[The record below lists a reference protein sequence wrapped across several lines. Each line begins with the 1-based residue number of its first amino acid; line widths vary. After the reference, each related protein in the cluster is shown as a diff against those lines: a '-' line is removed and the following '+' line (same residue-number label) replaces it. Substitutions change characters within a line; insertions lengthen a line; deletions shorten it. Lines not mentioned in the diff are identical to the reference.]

1 MSISSQTLVTSI
13 TTALSKQDQYNEQK
27 YLKKA
32 DATTV
37 LKYKGTVANFASLPL
52 TGNTVGDVYN
62 IQTYTTATDI
72 NGDVVHA
79 GDNVAYVTLEGG
91 TSGWDALG
99 GVTDL
104 SKYATKAELSKT
116 IGDADETVSAAA
128 IEAAV
133 AAANP
138 GITLPVDT
146 SSDGE

>member
-13 TTALSKQDQYNEQK
+13 TTALSKQDKYNEQK
-27 YLKKA
+27 YAQKTDIA
-32 DATTV
+32 TV
-37 LKYKGTVANFASLPL
+37 LKFKGTVANFAALPL

-62 IQTYTTATDI
+62 IQTVAEGTTPTDI
-72 NGDVVHA
+72 NGDVIKA

-91 TSGWDALG
+91 AAGWDALG

-104 SKYATKAELSKT
+104 SNYATKTELTQS
-116 IGDADETVSAAA
+116 IGDADETVSAAD

-138 GITLPVDT
+138 GITLPN
-146 SSDGE
+146 SGE

>member
-13 TTALSKQDQYNEQK
+13 TTALSKQDEYNEQK
-27 YLKKA
+27 YLQKA

-37 LKYKGTVANFASLPL
+37 LKYKGTVANFAALPL
-52 TGNTVGDVYN
+52 TGNEVGDVYN
-62 IQTYTTATDI
+62 VQTGTDATDV

-91 TSGWDALG
+91 TAGWDALG
-99 GVTDL
+99 GTINL
-104 SKYATKAELSKT
+104 SNYYTKDQVDAQ

-138 GITLPVDT
+138 GITLPN
-146 SSDGE
+146 SGE